1 MKTEKTQPGKQAKR
15 RRGAILSMELIF
27 VLPIVIGLLFAIVE
41 FSMLWSASHLVKAAS
56 TAGCRVAT
64 FPGSNLAAVQESVAM
79 ALGKPALAQNCQIE
93 VQGGFASGDEVSVA
107 VRVPMAAAA
116 PDLLGF
122 FGFGL
127 NDRLLVAQTVM
138 RKE

>member
-1 MKTEKTQPGKQAKR
+1 MKR
-15 RRGAILSMELIF
+15 LDSRHNRRGAILSLELIV
-27 VLPIVIGLLFAIVE
+27 VLPILIGLLFAIIE

-56 TAGCRVAT
+56 AAGCRVAT
-64 FPGSNLAAVQESVAM
+64 LPGSNSVAIGEAVAAV
-79 ALGKPALAQNCQIE
+79 LGKPALAAHCQVE
-93 VQGGFASGDEVSVA
+93 VQGGWTCGEEVSVV

-122 FGFGL
+122 FGFSL
-127 NDRLLVAQTVM
+127 RDRMLVAQTVM